1 MNSIGVREEVA
12 VAAEGAAAVEARRT
26 AHALVHHAN
35 VRLEDAVAAI
45 RATTL
50 AALERSHFVVN
61 GAHMRLEVALCA
73 ERLVTLATRV
83 VVGLV
88 RVVNASDVLPQVE
101 VVAKASQTSRALR
114 STRRLNTCFLPT
126 TADLTIGTNAATTTT
141 KPVNAA
147 NGDLFPLQRKQITA
161 GACQQSNADHRK
173 PFNCNNFE
181 LSSMSTEF
189 KLVVLGAGAVGKSCM
204 TVQLVSHHFVDFYDP
219 TIEDSYRKQTVI
231 DNETVQLD
239 ILDTAGQDEY
249 SAMRDQYM
257 RTGQG
262 FILVFDVTSR
272 ATFDELATF
281 AEQVRASKTATWAT
295 CRCWWS
301 ATSAIWRISAL

>member
-1 MNSIGVREEVA
+1 M
-12 VAAEGAAAVEARRT
+12 
-26 AHALVHHAN
+26 
-35 VRLEDAVAAI
+35 
-45 RATTL
+45 
-50 AALERSHFVVN
+50 
-61 GAHMRLEVALCA
+61 
-73 ERLVTLATRV
+73 
-83 VVGLV
+83 
-88 RVVNASDVLPQVE
+88 
-101 VVAKASQTSRALR
+101 SQ
-114 STRRLNTCFLPT
+114 
-126 TADLTIGTNAATTTT
+126 
-141 KPVNAA
+141 
-147 NGDLFPLQRKQITA
+147 
-161 GACQQSNADHRK
+161 
-173 PFNCNNFE
+173 
-181 LSSMSTEF
+181 EF

-281 AEQVRASKTATWAT
+281 AEQVSRVKDRNLGDVPIVVVGNKCDLANLRAVTTVEASEFAASIGAAYVE
-295 CRCWWS
+295 CS
-301 ATSAIWRISAL
+301 AKLRFNIEEVFAQAVREVKRHEQPAVAARPVARSNRAAPKQKLSLKQKLRRFFGGKAQQMSA